1 MFRTL
6 SQSKYQDRPLS
17 DKLRRRAEYMDSE
30 RAELIER
37 ISQTESLHRRRSREG
52 PARSA
57 EGGGRS
63 VEGLGRTIDGPLSGR
78 LGEEFGRLLGKEGWP
93 PSCSSSSVRERSC
106 GTSQQA
112 LGSLRSVS
120 IHPQVLLLHL
130 IKLTPANALETMKM
144 RPNADGGFFLG
155 CICYMFHL
163 RLSYANPMPFG
174 FPYISLFSPSG

>member
-57 EGGGRS
+57 EGGVRS
-63 VEGLGRTIDGPLSGR
+63 VEGLGRTMDGPISGR
-78 LGEEFGRLLGKEGWP
+78 LGEEFGRLLAKEGWH
-93 PSCSSSSVRERSC
+93 PSCSSSSGRERSC

-120 IHPQVLLLHL
+120 IYPQVLLLHL
-130 IKLTPANALETMKM
+130 IKLTPAISSWAWSKMKM
-144 RPNADGGFFLG
+144 RPNTDG
-155 CICYMFHL
+155 
-163 RLSYANPMPFG
+163 
-174 FPYISLFSPSG
+174 

>member
-1 MFRTL
+1 
-6 SQSKYQDRPLS
+6 
-17 DKLRRRAEYMDSE
+17 MDSE

-63 VEGLGRTIDGPLSGR
+63 VEGLGRTMDGPISGR
-78 LGEEFGRLLGKEGWP
+78 LGEDFGRLLGKEGWP
-93 PSCSSSSVRERSC
+93 PSCSSSSGRERSC

-120 IHPQVLLLHL
+120 IHPQVLL
-130 IKLTPANALETMKM
+130 IASCQV
-144 RPNADGGFFLG
+144 D
-155 CICYMFHL
+155 
-163 RLSYANPMPFG
+163 
-174 FPYISLFSPSG
+174 PSKCS